1 MVRYSFLVRLSHP
14 LLHADLSRR
23 LLNHPIRL
31 LQHGWRNREAYLLSR
46 LEVNHKLKF
55 RRLLDRKVVEENHFG
70 RIPRGNPR

>member
-14 LLHADLSRR
+14 LLHAGLSGAF
-23 LLNHPIRL
+23 LNHPIRPP
-31 LQHGWRNREAYLLSR
+31 QHVGRNRETDLLGR